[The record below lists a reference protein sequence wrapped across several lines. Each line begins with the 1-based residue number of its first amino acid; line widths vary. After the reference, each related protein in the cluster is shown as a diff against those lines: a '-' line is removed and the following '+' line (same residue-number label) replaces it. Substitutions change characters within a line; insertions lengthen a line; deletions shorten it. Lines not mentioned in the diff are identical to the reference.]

1 MKRYGIMVCIDGDDD
16 WMFVTEDSGEAFI
29 RQPILFDD
37 FDEALIAAENWIEP
51 GKEENVMVV
60 EYEG

>member
-1 MKRYGIMVCIDGDDD
+1 MVCIDGDDD
-16 WMFVTEDSGEAFI
+16 WMFVTEDSGKQFI
-29 RQPILFDD
+29 RQPLLFDD
-37 FDEALIAAENWIEP
+37 FDEALIAAEQWIEP